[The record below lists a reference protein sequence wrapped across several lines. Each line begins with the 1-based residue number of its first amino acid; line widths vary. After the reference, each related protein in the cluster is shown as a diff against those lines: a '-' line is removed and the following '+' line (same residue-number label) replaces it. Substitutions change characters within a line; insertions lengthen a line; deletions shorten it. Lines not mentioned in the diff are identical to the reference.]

1 MPPRPVFSCSILS
14 RSFAAIMSQFQ
25 VRSIDPTQTDA
36 LLEVVTQQITLL
48 TFDETD
54 QDMLIQLVNCLADP
68 REIVQTQLS
77 TTLGE
82 MGEAATAILLVGL
95 VHHPIALVR
104 RGCGRSLAKVRDP
117 EAVPGLIHSLLHE
130 PDLRVKSAV
139 SSALVAIG
147 SAAVPNLLELI
158 ATDIGTTETGHAA
171 WALAHMDAE
180 SLPIFYAAIDSPI
193 GAVRAAVVS
202 ATSAILKAHIGQTIE
217 PAIALIL
224 ISLTDLDA
232 MVRTE
237 AATAIG
243 SIPLKV
249 EVEKLLVT
257 LADPVEDVRRA
268 GAIAL
273 GKLGNKKAIAFL
285 KQSAE
290 HDESNSVR
298 ILATLAIGLLE
309 S

>member
-1 MPPRPVFSCSILS
+1 
-14 RSFAAIMSQFQ
+14 
-25 VRSIDPTQTDA
+25 
-36 LLEVVTQQITLL
+36 
-48 TFDETD
+48 
-54 QDMLIQLVNCLADP
+54 
-68 REIVQTQLS
+68 
-77 TTLGE
+77 
-82 MGEAATAILLVGL
+82 
-95 VHHPIALVR
+95 
-104 RGCGRSLAKVRDP
+104 
-117 EAVPGLIHSLLHE
+117 
-130 PDLRVKSAV
+130 
-139 SSALVAIG
+139 
-147 SAAVPNLLELI
+147 
-158 ATDIGTTETGHAA
+158 
-171 WALAHMDAE
+171 MDAE